1 MCARVFV
8 RVRVY
13 MCVRESVPVYVL
25 ARFLY
30 IVCLFVC
37 LFLLTCFAVR
47 EGFNSDD

>member
-25 ARFLY
+25 ARVLY
-30 IVCLFVC
+30 IFCLFVFAD
-37 LFLLTCFAVR
+37 LFRSARGV
-47 EGFNSDD
+47 